1 MLPNPQSSENQ
12 QPREN
17 GTSSP
22 LETVRQAFPLE
33 RWGEHPLVL
42 GISGGPDSVALL
54 RLLLELRSPPVGRPP
69 LILAHCN
76 YRLRGSESDGDE
88 QFVGELAEKF
98 GVECRVWRA
107 EKLVKPGGSGWEAY
121 LREIRYDF
129 FKQVSQD
136 AGARYLALAHT
147 ADDQAET
154 VALRLL
160 RGSSLTGLRGIPAH
174 RPLTSETTIIRPLLT
189 LRRQALRDYLQRI
202 DQPFRI
208 DSSNAS
214 DQFLRNRIR
223 NQLFPLLVT
232 EYGSDFTERMLCLAE
247 EAAEVEALLDEGSS
261 RLLVHFDSVQ
271 PDYLRI
277 ETAQLTSHPP
287 ALVRHALVKAWRARG
302 WSERD
307 LTSRHWHALA
317 ELLLRPIPETG
328 TVNLPESRVARRTA
342 EGSVVI
348 R

>member
-1 MLPNPQSSENQ
+1 MLPNPQTSENQ
-12 QPREN
+12 QPSEN

-22 LETVRQAFPLE
+22 LEAVRRAFPLE

-54 RLLLELRSPPVGRPP
+54 RLLLEHRSQSDRCPP

-76 YRLRGSESDGDE
+76 YGLRGEESEQDE
-88 QFVGELAEKF
+88 QFVSDLARRFE
-98 GVECRVWRA
+98 VECRVWRA
-107 EKLVKPGGSGWEAY
+107 EKLEKPGGSGWEAY
-121 LREIRYDF
+121 LRDIRYDF
-129 FKQVSQD
+129 FKQVSRD
-136 AGARYLALAHT
+136 FGARYLALAHS

-154 VALRLL
+154 VTMRLL
-160 RGSSLTGLRGIPAH
+160 RGSSLAGLRGIPSQ
-174 RPLTSETTIIRPLLT
+174 RPLTKETTLIRPLLT
-189 LRRQALRDYLQRI
+189 LRRQMLREYLLRI

-208 DSSNAS
+208 DSSNES

-223 NQLFPLLVT
+223 NQLLPLLSSA
-232 EYGSDFTERMLCLAE
+232 YGTDFSERMLSLAE

-261 RLLVHFDSVQ
+261 RLLAHFDSHQ
-271 PDYLRI
+271 PDCLRI
-277 ETAQLTSHPP
+277 ATTPLAAHPP
-287 ALVRHALVKAWRARG
+287 ALVRHALVKAWRDRG

-317 ELLLRPIPETG
+317 ELLLRPVPETG
-328 TVNLPESRVARRTA
+328 SVNLPESRVARRTSD
-342 EGSVVI
+342 GTVLV